1 MAGVDLLESS
11 LSWAE
16 FWATMACGA
25 VALGL
30 VIEYRAELQKAL
42 DKRNLRLLP
51 IGALL
56 VTLGVMLEFAFQ
68 IRTSFLVAEVRS
80 VEQQTVAA
88 AHERAAKAEKEA
100 AEAKL
105 ALARLNAPRKFSP
118 ERMQTLIAGLKEHAG
133 KSFWVMTQRS
143 PTSRFGEQIDFAKQ
157 INEVFTAAG
166 WKKDPHFNR
175 KNRED
180 EMPETT
186 AASDRGCLLE
196 GAQPALIKFV
206 RDQLA
211 AADVDCEV
219 VENPD
224 YEQDFVFIEIGLR

>member
-1 MAGVDLLESS
+1 MDGADLLDAS

-42 DKRNLRLLP
+42 DKRNLKLLP

-56 VTLGVMLEFAFQ
+56 VTLGVICEFAFQ
-68 IRTSFLVAEVRS
+68 IRTSLLVAEVRT
-80 VEQQTVAA
+80 VEQQHVAA

-105 ALARLNAPRKFSP
+105 ALARINAPRKFTP
-118 ERMQTLIAGLKEHAG
+118 ERMEALIAALKTHAA
-133 KSFWVMTQRS
+133 KTFWVMTQRS
-143 PTSRFGEQIDFAKQ
+143 PTSRFGEQTDFAKQ
-157 INEVFTAAG
+157 LTEAFTAAG

-180 EMPETT
+180 EMPEVT

-196 GAQPALIKFV
+196 GAQPDLLKFIREQLIAS
-206 RDQLA
+206 DIHC
-211 AADVDCEV
+211 DV

>member
-1 MAGVDLLESS
+1 MEGIGLLESS

-30 VIEYRAELQKAL
+30 IIEYRSELQKAL
-42 DKRNLRLLP
+42 DKRDFKLLP
-51 IGALL
+51 VGALL

-68 IRTSFLVAEVRS
+68 IRTSLLVAEVRG
-80 VEQQTVAA
+80 VEQQHVAA

-105 ALARLNAPRKFSP
+105 ALARINAPRKLSP
-118 ERMQTLIAGLKEHAG
+118 ERLEALVAGLKEHAG

-143 PTSRFGEQIDFAKQ
+143 PTSRFGEQTDFAKQ
-157 INEVFTAAG
+157 LNEAFTTAG
-166 WKKDPHFNR
+166 WKKDAHFSQ

-180 EMPETT
+180 EMPEFT
-186 AASDRGCLLE
+186 ATSDRGCLVE
-196 GAQPALIKFV
+196 GAQPAVIKFV
-206 RDQLA
+206 RNQLA
-211 AADVDCEV
+211 AADVNCDM

-224 YEQDFVFIEIGLR
+224 YERDFVFIEIGLR